1 METKLFLIEE
11 HKETI
16 FEGSEIEKW
25 KSLVAELGLTEQ
37 AKLIEGNKSPL
48 PFPVMT
54 EAQNAVY
61 SVILDTKTEYKK
73 FQNEAIPLSV
83 LSLIAFCEKEHHFEK
98 IEIWYSRQNPD
109 PLVVGKN
116 YPDESSRKNNYEWY
130 MIPSLIAQWGAKI
143 KPMDELILLYDEYE
157 KNRMLTEY
165 ENNLSNH
172 KRKMDRFK
180 FQGGA
185 FIPETHDLPFN

>member
-25 KSLVAELGLTEQ
+25 KALVDELGLTEQ

-54 EAQNAVY
+54 EAQQAIY
-61 SVILDTKTEYKK
+61 SIVLETRTNYKH
-73 FQNEAIPLSV
+73 FQNEAIPLSI

-109 PLVVGKN
+109 PLVVGLN
-116 YPDESSRKNNYEWY
+116 FASDEDKRLGYDWR

-143 KPMDELILLYDEYE
+143 KSIKELLPFYDAYERNRLEKEYQ
-157 KNRMLTEY
+157 
-165 ENNLSNH
+165 NH
-172 KRKMDRFK
+172 VQSHEQKMKRFE
-180 FQGGA
+180 FGGNA
-185 FIPETHDLPFN
+185 FIPEDVVLL

>member
-16 FEGSEIEKW
+16 FEGSEIDKW
-25 KSLVAELGLTEQ
+25 KALVDELGLTEQ

-61 SVILDTKTEYKK
+61 SIILDNHVEYKK
-73 FQNEAIPLSV
+73 FQSEAIPLSV
-83 LSLIAFCEKEHHFEK
+83 LSLIAFCEKEHHFNK
-98 IEIWYSRQNPD
+98 IQIWYSRQNPD
-109 PLVVGKN
+109 PLVVGLN
-116 YPDESSRKNNYEWY
+116 YPDEESKTKGYDWY

-143 KPMDELILLYDEYE
+143 KPMTDLLPLYDEYQ
-157 KNRMLTEY
+157 KSQIKAEY
-165 ENNLSNH
+165 EQKLDDH
-172 KRKMDRFK
+172 KRRMEKFK
-180 FQGGA
+180 FQDSA
-185 FIPETHDLPFN
+185 FMPDKIELPFN

>member
-1 METKLFLIEE
+1 METKLFLIDE

-25 KSLVAELGLTEQ
+25 KELVKELGLTEQ
-37 AKLIEGNKSPL
+37 EKLICEDKSPV

-54 EAQNAVY
+54 EAQKVIY
-61 SVILDTKTEYKK
+61 SALLDSKVNYKT
-73 FQNEAIPLSV
+73 FQGEAIPLSV
-83 LSLIAFCEKEHHFEK
+83 LSLIAFCEKEKHFEQ

-116 YPDESSRKNNYEWY
+116 YPDADSRRHAYDWY

-143 KPMDELILLYDEYE
+143 KPLKELIPIYDEYQRNVIE
-157 KNRMLTEY
+157 QEHQQKLATHQQQME
-165 ENNLSNH
+165 
-172 KRKMDRFK
+172 RFK
-180 FQGGA
+180 FHGQS
-185 FIPETHDLPFN
+185 FVPESNNSF